1 MAFNGQLGG
10 GVDPGVGS
18 PEAAEAHRAG
28 LGDKPPPGPVDP
40 SDRPGC
46 RRTLLSLVAVA
57 TAVVALM
64 WLGGELLGPA

>member
-1 MAFNGQLGG
+1 VFDGPVG

-18 PEAAEAHRAG
+18 PEAARAYRSA
-28 LGDKPPPGPVDP
+28 LDPDPPPGPVDP

-46 RRTLLSLVAVA
+46 LRAGFSLL
-57 TAVVALM
+57 VVAIVLFAIL